1 MKVGATN
8 LVVSLAVAAV
18 LASPPPASA
27 APSPLRHDLGLV
39 NGHLRIA
46 IEYAPEELGESLRSA
61 ELICRLGERAARG
74 GEADL
79 ASADWTALGQLVD
92 QVATRDSQRVE
103 TAFRNADSVL
113 GDLRTSYER
122 RWAGAPTYL
131 RELRRGV
138 GGTRRGIKI
147 MRRAVAGLT
156 TPFASWREHECEA
169 ASRGVETT
177 FDRAP
182 NGLERINVG
191 MLRLWRLAALPPP
204 PTEGR

>member
-1 MKVGATN
+1 MKVGAPN
-8 LVVSLAVAAV
+8 LVACLAVAAV
-18 LASPPPASA
+18 LASPSPASA

-61 ELICRLGERAARG
+61 ELICSLGERAAG
-74 GEADL
+74 DGEADL
-79 ASADWTALGQLVD
+79 AAADWTALGQLVD
-92 QVATRDSQRVE
+92 QVATGAAQRVE
-103 TAFRNADSVL
+103 TAFRNAGSVL
-113 GDLRTSYER
+113 GDLRARYER

-147 MRRAVAGLT
+147 VRRAVAGLT
-156 TPFASWREHECEA
+156 TPFARWREHQCEA
-169 ASRGVETT
+169 ASRGVERT
-177 FDRAP
+177 FDRVP
-182 NGLERINVG
+182 DGLEKINVG
-191 MLRLWRLAALPPP
+191 MLRLWRLAELPP